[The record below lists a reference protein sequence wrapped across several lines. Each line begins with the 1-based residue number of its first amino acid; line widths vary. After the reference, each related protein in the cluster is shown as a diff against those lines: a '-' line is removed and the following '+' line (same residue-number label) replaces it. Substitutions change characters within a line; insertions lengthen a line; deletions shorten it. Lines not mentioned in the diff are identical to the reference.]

1 MKVKHFYLRLS
12 QQYLQIDQESL
23 NNFLE
28 NVIVKKTVTELIDEQ
43 LKFWSILV
51 FYEEQNN
58 QLNAKK
64 PDKISITNENELS
77 EEEKKIYTVLKQWRQ
92 DKASKLNVPN
102 YVVAHNAELISIAKV
117 KPQNIDELVKIKGF
131 TRNGRKIS
139 KYGDDIIAVLNSI

>member
-64 PDKISITNENELS
+64 PDKISIINENELS

-131 TRNGRKIS
+131 ARNGRKIS

>member
-92 DKASKLNVPN
+92 DKASKLNVSN

-131 TRNGRKIS
+131 ARNGRKIS